1 MWGLGAQRRPGLG
14 HGTWPLRRVVLAIW
28 GAAFIWLVFFYF
40 PSQFIE
46 MNTDRGWPVWQS
58 APTQVLGGLMIAG
71 GVGVMLYCTGLFARV
86 GRGTPIPAA
95 PPENLVI
102 RGLYRYSRNPIYV
115 ADVTVWFGIF
125 LLQGHAALLLYAV
138 IATTAV
144 ELAIVLW
151 EEPGLVRRFGSDY
164 DAYRARVPRWLPL
177 RSRIL

>member
-1 MWGLGAQRRPGLG
+1 MALESLPA
-14 HGTWPLRRVVLAIW
+14 PLRRVVLAIW

-115 ADVTVWFGIF
+115 ANVVVWLGIF
-125 LLQGHAALLLYAV
+125 LWEGHVALLLLTVMAIAV
-138 IATTAV
+138 T
-144 ELAIVLW
+144 ELVIVLS
-151 EEPGLVRRFGSDY
+151 EEPGLRKRFGGDY
-164 DAYRARVPRWLPL
+164 ECYCARVPRWLPL
-177 RSRIL
+177 RPAP